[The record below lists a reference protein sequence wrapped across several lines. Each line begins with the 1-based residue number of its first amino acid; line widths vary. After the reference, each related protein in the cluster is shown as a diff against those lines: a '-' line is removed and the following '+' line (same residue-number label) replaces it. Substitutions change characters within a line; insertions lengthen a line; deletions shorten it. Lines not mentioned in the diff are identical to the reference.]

1 MFNDEEKVF
10 YVTIDDKEVE
20 MEVLFTFEP
29 AKDYP
34 GFEGKKYVVYFDPN
48 ANEEEQVLY
57 CCRYDDEGHLFPI
70 EDGAEWDKAEE
81 ILASYSMKSD
91 TETEVCDGCEG

>member
-1 MFNDEEKVF
+1 MDTDTITVYDNDGNAKNYDILFTYDDEDTSSSYVF
-10 YVTIDDKEVE
+10 Y
-20 MEVLFTFEP
+20 
-29 AKDYP
+29 Y
-34 GFEGKKYVVYFDPN
+34 DP
-48 ANEEEQVLY
+48 EDEEQVFVSK
-57 CCRYDDEGHLFPI
+57 YDDAGHLFPI

>member
-1 MFNDEEKVF
+1 MSK
-10 YVTIDDKEVE
+10 
-20 MEVLFTFEP
+20 
-29 AKDYP
+29 
-34 GFEGKKYVVYFDPN
+34 
-48 ANEEEQVLY
+48 
-57 CCRYDDEGHLFPI
+57 YDDEGHLFPI